1 MWNLPGPAME
11 PGSPPPA
18 GRLSTPGPLG
28 KLADVIQLRLLRST
42 LRGLGGPSVVTGM
55 LMRRTQVSES
65 ERGWGKQRLERCKE
79 GAPSQGWG
87 RPLESGE
94 GKQVEPPL
102 GPPEGRWLR
111 QHLDFSSVG
120 PVRRSSRGSHPIKLL
135 RHLSETVD
143 LKHLTKRKSNEW

>member
-1 MWNLPGPAME
+1 MVMLGPAVLSHVE
-11 PGSPPPA
+11 SSWTSDGAWVPST
-18 GRLSTPGPLG
+18 GRQALNPWATRGWQ

-42 LRGLGGPSVVTGM
+42 LRGLGGPSVITGM

-111 QHLDFSSVG
+111 RHLDFSSVG
-120 PVRRSSRGSHPIKLL
+120 PVRRSSLGSHPIRLL
-135 RHLSETVD
+135 
-143 LKHLTKRKSNEW
+143 